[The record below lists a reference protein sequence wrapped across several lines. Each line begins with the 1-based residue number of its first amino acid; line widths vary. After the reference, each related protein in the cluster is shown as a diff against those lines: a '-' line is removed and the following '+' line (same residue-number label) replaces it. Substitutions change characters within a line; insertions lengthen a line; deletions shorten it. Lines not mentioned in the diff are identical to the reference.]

1 MSRTT
6 KKCFKYTGSVI
17 LNTLNKFIV
26 YSELLH
32 LINEEATFDYL
43 RREKNIFF
51 IFLQINIK

>member
-1 MSRTT
+1 MSCTP

-32 LINEEATFDYL
+32 LINEESTFDYL